1 MNLAFQAFFILFLM
15 LPGFLYIKRYDKKE
29 NTTLESKG
37 LDATSAQ
44 SVFATL
50 ILHTVSLTIS
60 YFLFCKSVDYSII
73 IKILTNEK
81 LQPIDINKIID
92 SRRWII
98 SYFFLVFTLAYASGL
113 ALQKLMF
120 KLNPYKSSA
129 FAFNL
134 PWYYEL
140 KGKIEPTSIDK
151 NSVSEFIRI
160 TCMIVSGKNTYLY
173 SGILNDFYLNIDGSL
188 DRIAIIG
195 ISRLEL
201 KNNSHRGKE
210 ETINVDRMILKY
222 NEIQNLTLEYLIAI
236 KQ

>member
-29 NTTLESKG
+29 NTALESKG
-37 LDATSAQ
+37 LDSASAQ
-44 SVFATL
+44 SVFAAL
-50 ILHTVSLTIS
+50 ILHTVSLIIS
-60 YFLFCKSVDYSII
+60 YLIFSKSVDYSII

-81 LQPIDINKIID
+81 LQLIDINKIID
-92 SRRWII
+92 NRKWII
-98 SYFFLVFTLAYASGL
+98 SYFFLVFTLAYTSGL

-120 KLNPYKSSA
+120 KLNPYKSSL

-140 KGKIEPTSIDK
+140 KGKIDPTIK
-151 NSVSEFIRI
+151 NDNVNEFIRI

-173 SGILNDFYLNIDGSL
+173 SGILNDFYLNVDGSL
-188 DRIAIIG
+188 DRIAITG

-201 KNNSHRGKE
+201 KNNSHRGQE
-210 ETINVDRMILKY
+210 EKINVDRMILKY
-222 NEIQNLTLEYLIAI
+222 EEIQNLTLEYLIAI